1 MRSGSVRSCPRQLPP
16 HLEMTLVHC
25 SRDFSTLRSLYPRQ
39 YWSLTTEGGAA
50 RNSYKCKYICCCV
63 ILVLLCLLLS
73 PVLAFLYHLFPFSF
87 VRRSLSSSSVCLLF
101 PVCWPVPY
109 VSCSGYGLVP
119 VLSVSCSISFLVR
132 SIRIS
137 FFVLWLSI
145 LLKFIWYGHHP
156 PRHVLVAS
164 YRPPFVLIRP
174 HIRIRA
180 TLLRIAASAK
190 LSHVILRLVNQPP
203 RPALTRCRRLIT
215 LRFRCLPPRYSW
227 SLVRHNHKLRPP
239 PHHNEGAA
247 PDVLTFEFLDPFAI
261 KLTLLAVRYLQFP
274 FSCHPLTRR
283 RQLSSL

>member
-1 MRSGSVRSCPRQLPP
+1 
-16 HLEMTLVHC
+16 MTLVYC

-87 VRRSLSSSSVCLLF
+87 VCHSLFSSSVYLF
-101 PVCWPVPY
+101 AVVYFVVRAVSTPY

-119 VLSVSCSISFLVR
+119 VLSVSCSISFR
-132 SIRIS
+132 ACSIQIS

-145 LLKFIWYGHHP
+145 LLKFIWYGHHH

-164 YRPPFVLIRP
+164 NRPPFVLIRP
-174 HIRIRA
+174 YIRIRA

-190 LSHVILRLVNQPP
+190 LSHVVLRLVNQPP

-215 LRFRCLPPRYSW
+215 LRFRYFPHAIPGVWSSTTPPS
-227 SLVRHNHKLRPP
+227 
-239 PHHNEGAA
+239 
-247 PDVLTFEFLDPFAI
+247 
-261 KLTLLAVRYLQFP
+261 
-274 FSCHPLTRR
+274 
-283 RQLSSL
+283 